1 MGEEQNAIVDV
12 NHGGGGGWE
21 KGLIILYY
29 GALQNFLFTGLQQ
42 GVNSVLFDDEEIE
55 IPELISDE
63 EFKNYINTLPIEK
76 RAAEINARKKQL
88 AEVKELEKKASKK
101 RNRELNTLNGMLDT
115 NLKGLGLYGQ
125 ILSTIKNA
133 AYRTYLESQKE
144 RPDYRNQIPK
154 DLLAISP
161 GLSVKYSQMASG
173 ISAFQYNMDEIQE
186 RGLGDFNNP
195 AYMGT
200 ANILAGLTNAPL
212 NRYLTNIRN
221 TKNAL
226 NEELSTNTRII

>member
-1 MGEEQNAIVDV
+1 M
-12 NHGGGGGWE
+12 
-21 KGLIILYY
+21 
-29 GALQNFLFTGLQQ
+29 
-42 GVNSVLFDDEEIE
+42 
-55 IPELISDE
+55 
-63 EFKNYINTLPIEK
+63 
-76 RAAEINARKKQL
+76 
-88 AEVKELEKKASKK
+88 
-101 RNRELNTLNGMLDT
+101 
-115 NLKGLGLYGQ
+115 YGQ
-125 ILSTIKNA
+125 ILSTVKNA
-133 AYRTYLESQKE
+133 AYRTYLESQKD

-186 RGLGDFNNP
+186 RGLGDFDNP

-226 NEELSTNTRII
+226 NEELATSTRILSAAGWSEYALGIERPKWDPWPEENWVKFEEWKKQRLNELPIEIRGQFLQWERDYKKQQKEKNK